1 MPWCLTFILPDLS
14 DMIIFFN
21 IWRRLRIIREHY
33 IFALFVLDYPSQSNV
48 VYLQSLA
55 PENQPVAPSSNSFC
69 SVKRLQTL
77 ILILLAGPKDQN
89 WHFSWVPQASPEKSQ
104 SRYQNICKNENRILN
119 FLPHACQSGTP
130 RTSSTDVP
138 ILNFLSVSGQAI
150 SWLLTKQ
157 ATAMSRKAGKRN
169 FMFVHFVFD
178 LPRGWRLTMV
188 LRFCNLWIMI
198 RAWPLSAVFVFNLF
212 PVNLATGRDFVS
224 LSLLFGQYFYMSAQ
238 IIKHFELSEKMG

>member
-1 MPWCLTFILPDLS
+1 MLDLYTS
-14 DMIIFFN
+14 RPLRHDYFFN

-138 ILNFLSVSGQAI
+138 ILNFLSVSGQAM

-178 LPRGWRLTMV
+178 LPWGWRLTMM
-188 LRFCNLWIMI
+188 LKFCNLWIMI

-212 PVNLATGRDFVS
+212 PVNLATDRDFVS

>member
-1 MPWCLTFILPDLS
+1 
-14 DMIIFFN
+14 MIIIFLN

-33 IFALFVLDYPSQSNV
+33 IFASFVSDYTSQSNV

-104 SRYQNICKNENRILN
+104 SKYQNIWKIENRILN
-119 FLPHACQSGTP
+119 FSPHACQSGTP
-130 RTSSTDVP
+130 RTSSTEVP

-178 LPRGWRLTMV
+178 LPWMKS
-188 LRFCNLWIMI
+188 N
-198 RAWPLSAVFVFNLF
+198 S
-212 PVNLATGRDFVS
+212 
-224 LSLLFGQYFYMSAQ
+224 
-238 IIKHFELSEKMG
+238 

>member
-33 IFALFVLDYPSQSNV
+33 IFASFVSDYTSQSNV
-48 VYLQSLA
+48 IYLQSLA

-89 WHFSWVPQASPEKSQ
+89 WHLSWVPQASPEKSQ

-119 FLPHACQSGTP
+119 FSPHACQSGTP
-130 RTSSTDVP
+130 RTSSTEVP
-138 ILNFLSVSGQAI
+138 ILNFLSVSGQAM

-169 FMFVHFVFD
+169 FMFVHFVFY
-178 LPRGWRLTMV
+178 LPWGWRLTLM

-198 RAWPLSAVFVFNLF
+198 RRAWPLSAVFVFNLF
-212 PVNLATGRDFVS
+212 PVNLAQQTGIFS
-224 LSLLFGQYFYMSAQ
+224 SWA
-238 IIKHFELSEKMG
+238 